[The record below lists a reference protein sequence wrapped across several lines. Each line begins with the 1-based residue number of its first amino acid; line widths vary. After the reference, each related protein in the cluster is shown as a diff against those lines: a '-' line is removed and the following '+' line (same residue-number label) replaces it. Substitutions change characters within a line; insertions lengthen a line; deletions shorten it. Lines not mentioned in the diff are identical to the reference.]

1 MSNNIHTKVS
11 RTLQQLLKQRL
22 ISNYELIPTDT
33 HLLKIKLE
41 QHNTELTYTYLGLI
55 DLTEREL
62 FEMFRADINKVIEEN
77 ILNEVQRIIQ

>member
-22 ISNYELIPTDT
+22 INNYELIPTDT

-41 QHNTELTYTYLGLI
+41 QSTSKY
-55 DLTEREL
+55 
-62 FEMFRADINKVIEEN
+62 FIE
-77 ILNEVQRIIQ
+77 